1 MAVLL
6 VNDGEPDRAENRD
19 PFICGS
25 NSEIGQGLE
34 ALKRKPGQK
43 GPGDSLR
50 LRRNIFRKG

>member
-6 VNDGEPDRAENRD
+6 VNGEEFDRAENRD
-19 PFICGS
+19 PCFCGS

-34 ALKRKPGQK
+34 APKRTPGQK

>member
-1 MAVLL
+1 MSVLL
-6 VNDGEPDRAENRD
+6 VNGGELDRAENRD
-19 PFICGS
+19 LCFCGS

-50 LRRNIFRKG
+50 LRRNIFRKD